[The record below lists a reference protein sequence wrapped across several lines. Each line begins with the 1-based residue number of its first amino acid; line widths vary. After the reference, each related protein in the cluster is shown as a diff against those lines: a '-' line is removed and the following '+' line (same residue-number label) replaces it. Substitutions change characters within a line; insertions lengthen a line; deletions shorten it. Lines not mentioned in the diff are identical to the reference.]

1 MIHNRIP
8 VILDPGNFDRWLDV
22 GDATRPPVDLLRPYP
37 VDRMC
42 AWQVS
47 DRVGNVRNNDMAILD
62 PASPIQLQNHLPL
75 N

>member
-8 VILDPGNFDRWLDV
+8 VILDPGNFDRW
-22 GDATRPPVDLLRPYP
+22 P